1 MSILCAFGG
10 HEAGSDEVYNS
21 GYWFSR
27 CRRCRRDMIR
37 TGGSWDV
44 IPRGHRVVWRS
55 GRGSHSL
62 ATDFAHVLPVLH
74 PSANLPMVR
83 PRFASWSRQLA
94 ASKPP
99 AMRPSAGACAE
110 AMEAAGAQEPPYPL
124 LMVAAL
130 VAGAL
135 QLVLGL
141 SRRRAGLG

>member
-1 MSILCAFGG
+1 MSILCTVGG
-10 HEAGSDEVYNS
+10 HEADRDEVYNS

-74 PSANLPMVR
+74 PAANLPMVR

-94 ASKPP
+94 PSSPP
-99 AMRPSAGACAE
+99 ARLPAE
-110 AMEAAGAQEPPYPL
+110 ATGEAKEAAGAQEPPYPL

-135 QLVLGL
+135 QLVFGL